1 MMTRQPLQDD
11 YTTFFEELGRRIR
24 ELREQAGYSQAA
36 MSRFGFSARHWQQ
49 IETGRP
55 TTMTTL
61 LRICRVFKI
70 KLDDLL
76 RDLER

>member
-1 MMTRQPLQDD
+1 MMTRQPGQDD
-11 YTTFFEELGRRIR
+11 YTTFFKELGRRIR
-24 ELREQAGYSQAA
+24 LLREQAGHSQAE
-36 MSRFGFSARHWQQ
+36 MSRFGFSTRHWQQ
-49 IETGRP
+49 IEAGRP

-61 LRICRVFKI
+61 LRICRVCKI